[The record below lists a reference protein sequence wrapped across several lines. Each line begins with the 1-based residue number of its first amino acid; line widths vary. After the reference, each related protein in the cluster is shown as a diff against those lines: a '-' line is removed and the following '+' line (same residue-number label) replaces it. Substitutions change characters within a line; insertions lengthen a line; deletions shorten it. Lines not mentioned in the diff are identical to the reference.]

1 MDIAGLN
8 QLVPILDHR
17 PQSTKGFVAG
27 CPMGRVA
34 PRRFRHGGATDPAV
48 KALIYSRVSTAD
60 QDPRKAVPELKRACR
75 RRGWSVT
82 QVVTETGSG
91 GRADR
96 PGWQK
101 VLAAARDA
109 DWVVV
114 WALDRA
120 GRSTLDLL
128 AQVEHLRR
136 AGCGLWAM
144 SQGLEIG
151 VRADHTSQLTLQVL
165 AAVAEFERGLI
176 RGRTRAGLERAR
188 ARGAVLGR
196 PRAKRPARAA
206 VLRLR
211 KAERSWAEVADELKC
226 SVWVAR
232 SVAGEPETKKAGAKA
247 ARR

>member
-1 MDIAGLN
+1 
-8 QLVPILDHR
+8 
-17 PQSTKGFVAG
+17 
-27 CPMGRVA
+27 MGRHA
-34 PRRFRHGGATDPAV
+34 PRPPGVGSATDPAV

-60 QDPRKAVPELKRACR
+60 QDPRKAVAELRRACR
-75 RRGWSVT
+75 RRGWTVT

-101 VLAAARDA
+101 VLAAARGIE
-109 DWVVV
+109 WVVV

-128 AQVEHLRR
+128 AQVEQLRR
-136 AGCGLWAM
+136 AGCGLWAT

-151 VRADHTSQLTLQVL
+151 VRSDHTSQLTLQVL

-196 PRAKRPARAA
+196 PRAKRPARAV

-211 KAERSWAEVADELKC
+211 RARRSWSEVAGELGC

-232 SVAGEPETKKAGAKA
+232 SVAGEVETKKAGTKA